1 MTRWETEGAQCTD
14 GYQGSLY
21 HLFCQKWHKYR
32 LTMNRTEVQQHVKE
46 SGQDNILITVKVIG
60 ELYSKLL

>member
-1 MTRWETEGAQCTD
+1 
-14 GYQGSLY
+14 
-21 HLFCQKWHKYR
+21 
-32 LTMNRTEVQQHVKE
+32 MNRTEVQQHVKE